1 MNRLSFGYWLK
12 NEMANYG
19 FGDTTNQIMGGTD
32 PMTGDSLFQPIDTS
46 LIMNELVKMPNLG
59 TIEANQVWDD
69 CIQWGTEPGAFS
81 ASISPLGSMRVV
93 TRRLTKD
100 LEGTPTWICKEVYG
114 ISDFDD
120 QHKEKHIAHRVF
132 NKIVEM
138 NKENMDAPIKEYN
151 DLEKLAWKLWHATKR
166 QHPSYIMFPTTLRK
180 QDENYYKLV
189 YEFRGQG
196 AGAPN
201 NGKTGRA
208 EQFDIDL
215 VYYPKRGLIR
225 CFGYDIDS
233 RMRQRDWYVST
244 MEWNEFFSPHQDET
258 KIIES
263 IIKLFLQY

>member
-12 NEMANYG
+12 NEMADYG
-19 FGDTTNQIMGGTD
+19 FGDVTNKILGGTD
-32 PMTGDSLFQPIDTS
+32 PMPGDNLFQPIDTS
-46 LIMNELVKMPNLG
+46 LIMNELVKMPDLG
-59 TIEANQVWDD
+59 SIEAVQIWDD
-69 CIQWGTEPGAFS
+69 CIQWGTEVGAFS
-81 ASISPLGSMRVV
+81 ASVSPRGSMRVV

-100 LEGTPTWICKEVYG
+100 LEGKPTWICKEVYG

-120 QHKEKHIAHRVF
+120 QHKEKQIAHRVF
-132 NKIVEM
+132 DKISEM
-138 NKENMDAPIKEYN
+138 NQENIDTPVKDYE
-151 DLEKLAWKLWHATKR
+151 DLEKLAWKLWQTTKK

-196 AGAPN
+196 VGSPY

-215 VYYPKRGLIR
+215 VYYPKTGLIR

-233 RMRQRDWYVST
+233 SSRERKFYVST
-244 MEWNEFFSPHQDET
+244 MEWNEYFSPHQDEN

-263 IIKLFLQY
+263 IVKMFLQY